1 MKEFFQKKAVIIV
14 ESIVIALAGAGLIIA
29 GTTVEQVQQIPALA
43 AGVLASI
50 EALITMIQGLTQHSG
65 NSNDQ

>member
-50 EALITMIQGLTQHSG
+50 ESIITFIQGLTAKS
-65 NSNDQ
+65 D

>member
-50 EALITMIQGLTQHSG
+50 ESIITFIQGLTAKS
-65 NSNDQ
+65 